1 MVIFFFFQAED
12 GIRDIGVTGV
22 QTCALPIYGNKD
34 KREFILKY
42 INNLHDMYEG
52 KVCLCFYGAN
62 GTGKTLLA
70 SILVREA
77 YRHRYSSSIVTL
89 SRLIDLTFSAN
100 KSQEDIELLD
110 YIRNSEFLV
119 IDEVGKENFNKTGSN
134 INLLESIL
142 RQATTQG
149 QIVILCTNLP
159 LKGEGGLY
167 EQYGASIKSL
177 IAGNYVKLEFTGNDY
192 RPFVTKQKKAMEL
205 LR

>member
-1 MVIFFFFQAED
+1 M
-12 GIRDIGVTGV
+12 GTKRGVPCRKKLSRENLLYRGV
-22 QTCALPIYGNKD
+22 PVEYLEASISDYGNKD
-34 KREFILKY
+34 KREFVLKY

-134 INLLESIL
+134 INLLERSEEH
-142 RQATTQG
+142 T
-149 QIVILCTNLP
+149 
-159 LKGEGGLY
+159 
-167 EQYGASIKSL
+167 S
-177 IAGNYVKLEFTGNDY
+177 
-192 RPFVTKQKKAMEL
+192 
-205 LR
+205 

>member
-1 MVIFFFFQAED
+1 MFFFFSSRRRHTRYW
-12 GIRDIGVTGV
+12 RDWSS
-22 QTCALPIYGNKD
+22 D
-34 KREFILKY
+34 
-42 INNLHDMYEG
+42 
-52 KVCLCFYGAN
+52 VC
-62 GTGKTLLA
+62 
-70 SILVREA
+70 
-77 YRHRYSSSIVTL
+77 SS
-89 SRLIDLTFSAN
+89 DL
-100 KSQEDIELLD
+100 
-110 YIRNSEFLV
+110 
-119 IDEVGKENFNKTGSN
+119 EVGKENFNKTGSN